1 MKASISWVAMLASA
15 KSAPR
20 RHLRLKIENQTWIKL
35 NLDACT
41 GRKWNTNVRCGWASS
56 QLITSADQCEAD
68 HAAHP
73 AIVDAKA
80 SQQIHGAVARVLELA
95 PRWPTTRW
103 RPTWYR
109 RLVWRRRLANAN
121 AGLLVHTEQRPVG
134 GWAEQQL
141 DDRYGFGG
149 ELRITIVHPGVKDGP
164 GEPGAA

>member
-1 MKASISWVAMLASA
+1 MHRQEVEHECPLRMGVEPRHHFGGPVRADRVQNQVDRLAH
-15 KSAPR
+15 R
-20 RHLRLKIENQTWIKL
+20 RLFVEQGQQFAELARTVL
-35 NLDACT
+35 
-41 GRKWNTNVRCGWASS
+41 
-56 QLITSADQCEAD
+56 EAD

-73 AIVDAKA
+73 AIVDSEA
-80 SQQIHGAVARVLELA
+80 SQQIHGAVALVLELA
-95 PRWPTTRW
+95 PRWPTPRW
-103 RPTWYR
+103 RPTWYL